1 VASEIW
7 VADTPSL
14 TPYKTR
20 GRSVSSALLGHQ
32 IDAIS
37 DTDSNKSPKCGFD
50 LTSHIENAVDQM
62 AVSGSGAEGEEASEA
77 TPSLSG
83 MQSQSERGTHTPR
96 DHSQVRKLKSNLSDL
111 VKSNQVK
118 S

>member
-1 VASEIW
+1 MASEIW

-32 IDAIS
+32 VDTIS
-37 DTDSNKSPKCGFD
+37 DTDSNKSPKCDFD

-62 AVSGSGAEGEEASEA
+62 AVSGAEGEEVSEA
-77 TPSLSG
+77 TPSVSG
-83 MQSQSERGTHTPR
+83 GPSQSEKGMHTPR
-96 DHSQVRKLKSNLSDL
+96 DHSQVIT
-111 VKSNQVK
+111 VKYLES
-118 S
+118 